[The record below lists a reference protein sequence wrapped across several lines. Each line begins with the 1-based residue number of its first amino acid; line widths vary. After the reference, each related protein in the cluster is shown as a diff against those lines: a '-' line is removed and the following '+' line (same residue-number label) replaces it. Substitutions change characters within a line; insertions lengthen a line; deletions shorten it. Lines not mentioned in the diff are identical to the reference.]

1 MATTKLKEKEIFS
14 YTVSALANYTEEQK
28 GPLITKAIFAAKTI
42 QMLTPMI
49 GVKSAETVNRLDTD
63 ATFQAG
69 GTCGWN
75 ASGATT
81 FSQRTLTVGKIKIQE
96 ALCPKDL
103 EAKYTQYA
111 LKAGS
116 KQDVLP
122 FEAEYTDLKA
132 RLIAKQMETAV
143 WQGDLDSGNAL
154 LNKFDGLIKV
164 IGKVYSATG
173 VVNVNA
179 ITGTGTVAFTSGD
192 PTVTLTGGSFTTM
205 GIVAGDK
212 ISVSGVIYTVLS
224 VTNATSLELTTNP
237 AETVTVD
244 PFTFIPASA
253 TNFTSPY
260 TAFASN
266 TINIMQSIY
275 LSIPVEIIDAADLTV
290 FVGWDFYRLLQNEI
304 TDANLFHWKT
314 EVAGEMIFPGT
325 NLKIVAVNGL
335 NSTNKIFAFPLSNA
349 YFGTDLMNEEEK
361 FDIWYSRDN
370 DEIRYH
376 AEWKAGVQVGFL
388 DQVVQ
393 FTLA

>member
-1 MATTKLKEKEIFS
+1 MATSKAKEKEIFS
-14 YTVSALANYTEEQK
+14 YTVSSLANYTEEQK

-42 QMLTPMI
+42 QMMTPMVGI
-49 GVKSAETVNRLDTD
+49 KSAETVNRIDTD
-63 ATFQAG
+63 AVFQTG
-69 GTCGWN
+69 GDCGWN
-75 ASGATT
+75 ASGDTS

-143 WQGDLDSGNAL
+143 WQGDTTSATAS

-164 IGKVYSATG
+164 IGKTYSSTG

-179 ITGTGTVAFTSGD
+179 ITGTGTVSTAVGTAVVTGVGTSFTS
-192 PTVTLTGGSFTTM
+192 L
-205 GIVAGDK
+205 GIAAGDK
-212 ISVSGVIYTVLS
+212 LKVGSTTGLVQSVDSATQITLTANFGVLNSGQAWTWIPT
-224 VTNATSLELTTNP
+224 TS
-237 AETVTVD
+237 
-244 PFTFIPASA
+244 
-253 TNFTSPY
+253 TNFTTPY
-260 TAFASN
+260 TAFATN

-275 LSIPVEIIDAADLTV
+275 LSIPVEIMDKDDLTV

-335 NSTNKIFAFPLSNA
+335 NSTNKIYVTPTSNM

-361 FDIWYSRDN
+361 FEIWYSRDN
-370 DEIRYH
+370 NEIRYH
-376 AEWKAGVQVGFL
+376 AEWKAGVQVGYL